1 MEVGSAATSRA
12 LNVERLSAEHVR
24 YARSVLGEKQA
35 IVVDVRPFDVH
46 GVAYVDVTVT
56 YRDRSVETARL
67 GRESVPEAIV
77 AGDEVVVRTAA
88 NMVVAIERS
97 PG

>member
-1 MEVGSAATSRA
+1 M
-12 LNVERLSAEHVR
+12 R
-24 YARSVLGEKQA
+24 YARSMLGEKQA

-46 GVAYVDVTVT
+46 GVAYVDITVT

-67 GRESVPEAIV
+67 GRESVPQAIA

-97 PG
+97 PA

>member
-1 MEVGSAATSRA
+1 M
-12 LNVERLSAEHVR
+12 
-24 YARSVLGEKQA
+24 LGEKQA

-46 GVAYVDVTVT
+46 GVPYVDVTVT

-88 NMVVAIERS
+88 NMVVAIDRP

>member
-1 MEVGSAATSRA
+1 M
-12 LNVERLSAEHVR
+12 
-24 YARSVLGEKQA
+24 LGETEA

-46 GVAYVDVTVT
+46 GVGYVDVTVT
-56 YRDRSVETARL
+56 YRDRSVTTARL
-67 GRESVPEAIV
+67 GRESVPDGIE

-97 PG
+97 PT

>member
-1 MEVGSAATSRA
+1 M
-12 LNVERLSAEHVR
+12 
-24 YARSVLGEKQA
+24 LGEADA

-46 GVAYVDVTVT
+46 GVGYVDVTVT
-56 YRDRSVETARL
+56 YRDRTVATARL
-67 GRESVPEAIV
+67 GRESIPDGIL

>member
-1 MEVGSAATSRA
+1 M
-12 LNVERLSAEHVR
+12 
-24 YARSVLGEKQA
+24 LGEADA

-46 GVAYVDVTVT
+46 GVGYVDVTVT
-56 YRDRSVETARL
+56 YRDRTVATARL
-67 GRESVPEAIV
+67 GRESVPDGIL

>member
-1 MEVGSAATSRA
+1 MQ
-12 LNVERLSAEHVR
+12 

-46 GVAYVDVTVT
+46 GVGYVDVTLT

-67 GRESVPEAIV
+67 GRESVPDGIG

-97 PG
+97 PD

>member
-1 MEVGSAATSRA
+1 M
-12 LNVERLSAEHVR
+12 
-24 YARSVLGEKQA
+24 LGEADA

-46 GVAYVDVTVT
+46 GVGYVDVTVT
-56 YRDRSVETARL
+56 YRDRTVATARL
-67 GRESVPEAIV
+67 GRESVPDGIQ

-97 PG
+97 PT

>member
-1 MEVGSAATSRA
+1 M
-12 LNVERLSAEHVR
+12 
-24 YARSVLGEKQA
+24 LGEADA

-46 GVAYVDVTVT
+46 GVGYIDITVT
-56 YRDRSVETARL
+56 YRDRTVATARL
-67 GRESVPEAIV
+67 GRESVPDGIQ

-97 PG
+97 PT